1 MDSFIN
7 VVGNLTRDPEIKFSD
22 NGVQITKFGLAVT
35 RKPKNGD
42 EQTSFYNV
50 VSFNSL
56 AENVAN
62 SLTSGQR
69 VVVTGRLEVR
79 KYDKNDGTEGTAVD
93 IVAEE
98 VAPSLRF
105 ATGSVTKNARR
116 DVGNGGG
123 RGYNDDEAPF

>member
-22 NGVQITKFGLAVT
+22 SGVQITKFGLAVT

-50 VSFNSL
+50 VAFNSL
-56 AENVAN
+56 AENVAG
-62 SLTSGQR
+62 SLTKGNR

-79 KYDKNDGTEGTAVD
+79 TYSKNDGTEGTAVD

-105 ATGSVTKNARR
+105 ATASIAKNAIRN
-116 DVGNGGG
+116 GNGGG
-123 RGYNDDEAPF
+123 RSYESSDEPF